1 MGLAPTIFCLVL
13 IAMGAMTLTTE
24 LLSLICAA
32 LVLIVSVILLCS
44 WAVSCMISNRWRKA
58 TFGVCGALIGV
69 DVIFG
74 FATWIIL
81 IIDRRSISD
90 PLASSSVILAR
101 ERIIA
106 AGFACWAFLLIT
118 QVSPIG
124 LQELISRLH
133 LSSFLPYGR
142 RNRPSTLA
150 LKSVL
155 QHYPP
160 PH

>member
-44 WAVSCMISNRWRKA
+44 WAVSSMMSNRWRKA
-58 TFGVCGALIGV
+58 TFGVCGGLVGV
-69 DVIFG
+69 DAIFG

-81 IIDRRSISD
+81 IIDRRSLSD
-90 PLASSSVILAR
+90 PLGSSGVILAR

-106 AGFACWAFLLIT
+106 AGFACWVFLLMT
-118 QVSPIG
+118 QV
-124 LQELISRLH
+124 LI
-133 LSSFLPYGR
+133 P
-142 RNRPSTLA
+142 
-150 LKSVL
+150 
-155 QHYPP
+155 
-160 PH
+160 

>member
-44 WAVSCMISNRWRKA
+44 WAVSCMMSTRWRKA
-58 TFGVCGALIGV
+58 TFGVCGGLVGV
-69 DVIFG
+69 DAIFG

-81 IIDRRSISD
+81 IIDRRSLLD
-90 PLASSSVILAR
+90 PLGSSGVILAR

-106 AGFACWAFLLIT
+106 VGFACWVFLLMT
-118 QVSPIG
+118 QVFYPMIP
-124 LQELISRLH
+124 QELTLRLH
-133 LSSFLPYGR
+133 SSSFSL
-142 RNRPSTLA
+142 
-150 LKSVL
+150 
-155 QHYPP
+155 
-160 PH
+160 